1 MMRNGILLKTRF
13 IACTW
18 LTVPLFIKQC
28 RSLGSGFLLK
38 RGRKLLL
45 IYPSTTDFYLSE
57 RKWKEKLKE
66 WKFDKKISTT
76 DMRIVV
82 AKAEKRARNEG
93 KDTTFFHGDMQITA
107 ERIEQFK
114 RRKTVKDVERMSPGA
129 GQSICFGRIR

>member
-1 MMRNGILLKTRF
+1 M
-13 IACTW
+13 
-18 LTVPLFIKQC
+18 
-28 RSLGSGFLLK
+28 
-38 RGRKLLL
+38 LL
-45 IYPSTTDFYLSE
+45 IYPSSTDFYLSE

-114 RRKTVKDVERMSPGA
+114 RRKTCRKDIEVSPSA
-129 GQSICFGRIR
+129 GMHHHPHLQR

>member
-1 MMRNGILLKTRF
+1 M
-13 IACTW
+13 
-18 LTVPLFIKQC
+18 
-28 RSLGSGFLLK
+28 GSGFLLK

-93 KDTTFFHGDMQITA
+93 KDTTF
-107 ERIEQFK
+107 
-114 RRKTVKDVERMSPGA
+114 
-129 GQSICFGRIR
+129 GRPWDFTSREAWRVANTLLQTIPPLVY